1 MLNMSNG
8 VTDFSRLEL
17 NLQNCLA
24 NYRYF
29 RSKLRRETKL
39 LVLVKANA
47 YGHGAVEF
55 ALMMQNAGA
64 DYLAVALPVEG
75 IELRQAGISLPILVL
90 TAGTDYFDEI
100 IDNHL
105 EPGIPNLYTLQALV
119 ATLQSRGIK
128 DFPVHIKLDT
138 GMHRLGFM
146 TSELEE
152 LIEYLRTHNE
162 IKVKSIYSHL
172 AVAEDPA
179 MDQFTLGQISMFGE
193 NAAKI
198 DDALGY
204 HLMWHIINSAGI
216 ERFPMYQYD
225 MVRLGVGIYGIS
237 ALPEVRLKPVASLKV
252 KILQIKDLK
261 PGDGAIGYGQH
272 GAIAPEGTR
281 IATIPVGYADG
292 IDRHLGCGH
301 ASFSLNGHRVPT
313 IGNICMDMCMI
324 DVTGVPAEVGDT
336 VTIFGEDPTVSELA
350 GILDTIPY
358 EIMTSVPRRIE
369 RVIIRR

>member
-1 MLNMSNG
+1 MSNG
-8 VTDFSRLEL
+8 TTDFSRLEL
-17 NLQNCLA
+17 NLQNCLG

-29 RSKLRRETKL
+29 RSKLKRRTKL

-90 TAGTDYFDEI
+90 TAGTDYFEEI
-100 IDNHL
+100 IENRL
-105 EPGIPNLYTLQALV
+105 EPGIPNLYTLKALV
-119 ATLQSRGIK
+119 STLQSRGIEN
-128 DFPVHIKLDT
+128 FPIHIKLDT

-146 TSELEE
+146 TSELDE
-152 LIEYLRTHNE
+152 LNDYLKTSPE
-162 IKVKSIYSHL
+162 VKVKSVYSHL
-172 AVAEDPA
+172 AVAEDPK
-179 MDQFTLGQISMFGE
+179 MDQLTMGQIAMFE
-193 NAAKI
+193 SNAAKI
-198 DDALGY
+198 DESLGY
-204 HLMWHIINSAGI
+204 HPMWHVLNSAGI
-216 ERFPMYQYD
+216 ERFPQFQHD

-237 ALPEVRLKPVASLKV
+237 SLPDVHLNPVASLKV
-252 KILQIKDLK
+252 KILQIKDLR
-261 PGDGAIGYGQH
+261 PNDGAIGYGQH
-272 GAIAPEGTR
+272 GLIAPEGTR

-313 IGNICMDMCMI
+313 IGNICMDMCML

-350 GILDTIPY
+350 KILDTIPY

-369 RVIIRR
+369 RVIVRN

>member
-1 MLNMSNG
+1 MSNG
-8 VTDFSRLEL
+8 TTDFSRLEL
-17 NLQNCLA
+17 NLQNCLG

-29 RSKLRRETKL
+29 RSKLKRMTKL

-90 TAGTDYFDEI
+90 TAGTDYFEEI
-100 IDNHL
+100 IENRL
-105 EPGIPNLYTLQALV
+105 EPGIPNLYTLKALV
-119 ATLQSRGIK
+119 STLQSRGIEN
-128 DFPVHIKLDT
+128 FPIHIKLDT

-146 TSELEE
+146 TSELDE
-152 LIEYLRTHNE
+152 LIDYLKTCSE
-162 IKVKSIYSHL
+162 VKVKSVYSHL
-172 AVAEDPA
+172 AVAEDPK
-179 MDQFTLGQISMFGE
+179 MDQFTMGQIAMFE
-193 NAAKI
+193 SNAAKI
-198 DDALGY
+198 DESLGY
-204 HLMWHIINSAGI
+204 HPMWHVLNSAGI
-216 ERFPMYQYD
+216 ERFPQFQHD

-237 ALPEVRLKPVASLKV
+237 SLPDVHLNPVASLKV
-252 KILQIKDLK
+252 KILQIKDLR
-261 PGDGAIGYGQH
+261 PNDGAIGYGQH
-272 GAIAPEGTR
+272 GLIAPEGTR

-313 IGNICMDMCMI
+313 IGNICMDMCML

-350 GILDTIPY
+350 KILDTIPY

-369 RVIIRR
+369 RVIVRN